1 MMEAWMII
9 ILVISAIITIVF
21 SVWNKRNPVNNNLQQ
36 FRNVPPQ
43 YLCQLPE
50 EQAREEALRNAQR
63 IIDQQEISRIVREL
77 DKPDGNNN
85 DMNSPVNDNG
95 PGGL

>member
-9 ILVISAIITIVF
+9 ILVIGTIIAIVF
-21 SVWNKRNPVNNNLQQ
+21 GVWNKRNPVNNNLQQ

-43 YLCQLPE
+43 YLYQLPE

-63 IIDQQEISRIVREL
+63 ITDQQEISRIVREL
-77 DKPDGNNN
+77 DKLDGNNN
-85 DMNSPVNDNG
+85 DMNSPVKDNG
-95 PGGL
+95 PDGL

>member
-1 MMEAWMII
+1 METWIII
-9 ILVISAIITIVF
+9 ILIIGAIIAIVF
-21 SVWNKRNPVNNNLQQ
+21 NVGNKRKSVNNNRQQ

-43 YLCQLPE
+43 YLYQLPE

-63 IIDQQEISRIVREL
+63 IKDQQEISRIVREV
-77 DKPDGNNN
+77 DMHDGNNN
-85 DMNSPVNDNG
+85 DMNSPVKDNR